1 VQTTWERTRKKQS
14 IFTRHQPE
22 ETPLYRVIYHYRDGL
37 ERCWEERFEDKYG
50 KLRECVL
57 EAFDSYLNCGILLH
71 GCARAYCGNCKHSE
85 LIAFSCKR
93 RGLCPSCDAKR
104 ALIFAENLHENV
116 LGVNPVRHLVF
127 SLPKRLR
134 VYFKYN
140 RKLTKL
146 LYKAAWDAWSVVTGN
161 LPGKTGMIAALH
173 SAGDLLH
180 FHPHIHSIA
189 IDGTVD
195 ENGVFHQL
203 TELDIKKLHDLF
215 QQNVFNALL
224 QKELITQDVV
234 DNMLSWEH
242 SGFNV
247 WSGEPFTDPDTRR
260 FLGRYLKKSPVSLE
274 RMSIRDDGK
283 IGITRKT
290 DDFDETRLF
299 DPLEFL
305 AELSSHIPN
314 IWEQTTRYF
323 GIFAARTRGSHAT
336 KKLKLKNDTT
346 LLLDQPV
353 EPIPPASKYWATW
366 IKKIYNVDPLLCP
379 KCQAQMRIVA
389 FLHDP
394 KEISAIAKNRGIQ
407 MYRAPPP
414 LTASTKAANK
424 ILENTIVPIWD

>member
-1 VQTTWERTRKKQS
+1 VQTTWDRNREKQLQ
-14 IFTRHQPE
+14 FTRHRPE
-22 ETPLYRVIYHYRDGL
+22 ETPLYRVIYHHRDEL
-37 ERCWEERFEDKYG
+37 ERCWQERFENKYG
-50 KLRECVL
+50 KLRDCVL
-57 EAFDSYLNCGILLH
+57 QAFDSYLNCGILLH
-71 GCARAYCGNCKHSE
+71 GCARAYCENCKHSE

-116 LGVNPVRHLVF
+116 IGGNPVRHLVF

-134 VYFKYN
+134 VYFKYD

-146 LYKAAWDAWSVVTGN
+146 LYSAAWNAWSVVTGN

-180 FHPHIHSIA
+180 FHPHIHA
-189 IDGTVD
+189 MALDGSVD
-195 ENGVFHQL
+195 ANGAFHQL
-203 TELDIKKLHDLF
+203 PEIDIVKLHNCF

-224 QKELITQDVV
+224 LKELITQDVV

-274 RMSIRDDGK
+274 RMSIRENGS

-314 IWEQTTRYF
+314 VWEQTTRYF
-323 GIFAARTRGSHAT
+323 GVYAARTRGSHANKNL
-336 KKLKLKNDTT
+336 KKTT
-346 LLLDQPV
+346 PLLLDQPV
-353 EPIPPASKYWATW
+353 EPKLPSSKYWATW
-366 IKKIYNVDPLLCP
+366 IKRIYNVDPLLCP
-379 KCQAQMRIVA
+379 KCQCQMKIVA

-394 KEISAIAKNRGIQ
+394 KEISAIAKNREIQ

-414 LTASTKAANK
+414 LSANNQSNK
-424 ILENTIVPIWD
+424 IRESTLIPIWD